1 MIRLNVIKH
10 DKNPE
15 RKHDHCNL
23 YFRQILIKS
32 IFLLKH
38 HICHVFLKIV
48 GNFFFCNGFLL
59 NKRSSYTSIFVQ
71 MKQHFFN
78 VKHFVNVSG
87 FQV

>member
-1 MIRLNVIKH
+1 ME

-23 YFRQILIKS
+23 YFRQTSIKS

-48 GNFFFCNGFLL
+48 GNFFFLQWIPSQQTIELYVDFRANE
-59 NKRSSYTSIFVQ
+59 TA
-71 MKQHFFN
+71 FF
-78 VKHFVNVSG
+78 
-87 FQV
+87 

>member
-48 GNFFFCNGFLL
+48 GNFFFAMDSFSTNDRAIRRFLC
-59 NKRSSYTSIFVQ
+59 K
-71 MKQHFFN
+71 
-78 VKHFVNVSG
+78 
-87 FQV
+87 